1 MKRALIVAATGGFLN
16 GFLIPDMKLLKEMG
30 YEVHCAANGNS
41 VSTFVPE
48 ERFASIGVTFHQI
61 DFSSTSPISKES
73 LTAYKQYK
81 ALLNKYQFDFVHVHT
96 PIPGAIVRMA
106 TRPKRKRGCVVA
118 YTTHGLTFP
127 KGSSLKTKI
136 VYGGVEWLCSWMT
149 DGIITI
155 NREDY
160 AQMKKMGCK
169 NVYHIKGSSLK
180 TKIVYG
186 GVEWLCSWMTDGIIT
201 INREDY
207 AQMKKMGCKNVYHI
221 NGVGVDTS
229 RYHECQ
235 IDREI
240 YRKSLGLSENEIAIL
255 EVGELS
261 TRKNHKV
268 IIDALEKLADQRY
281 VFLICGKAMSNLGT
295 YDFLKKYAEEKEV
308 RVIFLGFRKDI
319 PEINRCADIAVLP
332 SLREG
337 LGLAGI
343 EALASGVPVV
353 GSDVQGIK
361 DYVVDGETGYLC
373 APTDADAFA
382 ERIKLLSD
390 REVRSSMQKA
400 CVEKAEEFRLE
411 ISHQQMTAIYKNL
424 LSGQEKSK

>member
-1 MKRALIVAATGGFLN
+1 
-16 GFLIPDMKLLKEMG
+16 
-30 YEVHCAANGNS
+30 
-41 VSTFVPE
+41 
-48 ERFASIGVTFHQI
+48 
-61 DFSSTSPISKES
+61 
-73 LTAYKQYK
+73 
-81 ALLNKYQFDFVHVHT
+81 
-96 PIPGAIVRMA
+96 
-106 TRPKRKRGCVVA
+106 
-118 YTTHGLTFP
+118 
-127 KGSSLKTKI
+127 
-136 VYGGVEWLCSWMT
+136 MT

-155 NREDY
+155 KWEDY
-160 AQMKKMGCK
+160 AQMKKM
-169 NVYHIKGSSLK
+169 
-180 TKIVYG
+180 
-186 GVEWLCSWMTDGIIT
+186 
-201 INREDY
+201 R
-207 AQMKKMGCKNVYHI
+207 CKNVYHI

-235 IDREI
+235 IDRET
-240 YRKSLGLSENEIAIL
+240 YRKSLGLSENDIAIL

-295 YDFLKKYAEEKEV
+295 YDFLKKYAVEKNV

-382 ERIKLLSD
+382 EKIKLLSD

-411 ISHQQMTAIYKNL
+411 ISHQQMTDIYKNL
-424 LSGQEKSK
+424 LDGQEKSK

>member
-1 MKRALIVAATGGFLN
+1 
-16 GFLIPDMKLLKEMG
+16 
-30 YEVHCAANGNS
+30 
-41 VSTFVPE
+41 
-48 ERFASIGVTFHQI
+48 
-61 DFSSTSPISKES
+61 
-73 LTAYKQYK
+73 
-81 ALLNKYQFDFVHVHT
+81 
-96 PIPGAIVRMA
+96 MA
-106 TRPKRKRGCVVA
+106 TRRKRKRGCVVV

-136 VYGGVEWLCSWMT
+136 VYGSVEWFCSWMT

-155 NREDY
+155 NWEDY
-160 AQMKKMGCK
+160 AQMKKM
-169 NVYHIKGSSLK
+169 
-180 TKIVYG
+180 
-186 GVEWLCSWMTDGIIT
+186 
-201 INREDY
+201 R
-207 AQMKKMGCKNVYHI
+207 CKNVYHI

-235 IDREI
+235 IDRET
-240 YRKSLGLSENEIAIL
+240 YRKSLGLSENDIAIL

-281 VFLICGKAMSNLGT
+281 IFLICGKAMSNLGT
-295 YDFLKKYAEEKEV
+295 YDFLKKYAVEKNV

-382 ERIKLLSD
+382 EKIKLLSD

-411 ISHQQMTAIYKNL
+411 ISHQQMTDIYKNL
-424 LSGQEKSK
+424 LDGQEKSK

>member
-16 GFLIPDMKLLKEMG
+16 GFLIPDMKLLQEMG

-48 ERFASIGVTFHQI
+48 KRFASIGVTFHQI

-81 ALLNKYQFDFVHVHT
+81 ELLNRYHFDFVHVHT

-106 TRPKRKRGCVVA
+106 TRRKRKRGCVVV
-118 YTTHGLTFP
+118 YTTHGLT
-127 KGSSLKTKI
+127 
-136 VYGGVEWLCSWMT
+136 
-149 DGIITI
+149 
-155 NREDY
+155 
-160 AQMKKMGCK
+160 
-169 NVYHIKGSSLK
+169 
-180 TKIVYG
+180 
-186 GVEWLCSWMTDGIIT
+186 
-201 INREDY
+201 
-207 AQMKKMGCKNVYHI
+207 YHI

-235 IDREI
+235 IDRET
-240 YRKSLGLSENEIAIL
+240 YRKSLGLSENDIAIL

-295 YDFLKKYAEEKEV
+295 YDFLKKYAVEKNV

-382 ERIKLLSD
+382 EKIKLLSD

-411 ISHQQMTAIYKNL
+411 ISHQQMTDIYKNL
-424 LSGQEKSK
+424 LDGQEKSK